1 MILKV
6 YSLEL
11 ILDVIKM
18 NLKFRKS
25 KRDHIYLEKDIK
37 QNKEKLRRCQKNH
50 LQGIDGI
57 KDDFKQKQVK
67 DVNQVKSSVN
77 QMANNL
83 EDHTIELS

>member
-1 MILKV
+1 M
-6 YSLEL
+6 
-11 ILDVIKM
+11 
-18 NLKFRKS
+18 S
-25 KRDHIYLEKDIK
+25 KKPST
-37 QNKEKLRRCQKNH
+37 LR
-50 LQGIDGI
+50 I